1 MCLSIVACV
10 MLNLKIITD
19 SRFVTAVLCNLH
31 SMALLQNN
39 SVTSDL
45 RGSLNGLAMSVGS
58 LSKAAG
64 PAIGASLYA
73 YSVASHNPAPFD
85 YRLTYYVVSAAT
97 YELYSTTGI
106 VIQALCQSSYTNLT
120 TLCLI

>member
-1 MCLSIVACV
+1 
-10 MLNLKIITD
+10 MLILIAIIMITCF
-19 SRFVTAVLCNLH
+19 RCHCYAFILY

-45 RGSLNGLAMSVGS
+45 RGSLNGLSMSVGS

-73 YSVASHNPAPFD
+73 YSVASHNRAPFD
-85 YRLTYYVVSAAT
+85 YRLTYYVVSAAI
-97 YELYSTTGI
+97 YDELRH
-106 VIQALCQSSYTNLT
+106 
-120 TLCLI
+120 